1 MAERSR
7 RRKVLVILHQ
17 AHSTPGRVGRQLQAL
32 GYDLDIRRY
41 ALGDPLPARLDWHAG
56 VVVFGGPMSAND
68 GEEWIKREIDWLSV
82 PLGEDRPYL
91 GICLGAQMLARQLGA
106 RVFSHSDRR
115 GEAGY
120 YPLTPT
126 PEGDGLC
133 EAPFPRF
140 AYQWHFD
147 GFDLPTGAELLADGV
162 GDFPHQAYRYGRN
175 AVALQFHPE
184 VTYHMMC
191 RWTTRGAERLTRPGA
206 RPPREHLEGW
216 FQHDGAVSRWL
227 ARFLEAWA
235 GDKLPPVG
243 VARDEASETAPET
256 LALPRMRAASAFPP
270 GLSDPLLSTRVLR
283 AV

>member
-1 MAERSR
+1 MAERSQR
-7 RRKVLVILHQ
+7 RTILVILHQ

-32 GYDLDIRRY
+32 GYELDIRRY
-41 ALGDPLPARLDWHAG
+41 SLGDPLPARLDRHAG

-68 GEEWIKREIDWLSV
+68 GDEWIKREIDWLGV
-82 PLGEDRPYL
+82 PLEEETPYL
-91 GICLGAQMLARQLGA
+91 GICLGAQLLARQLGA

-126 PEGDGLC
+126 PEGDCLC
-133 EAPFPRF
+133 DAKFPRF

-147 GFDLPTGAELLADGV
+147 GFDLPSGAELLADGV
-162 GDFPHQAYRYGRN
+162 GDFPHQAFRYGRN
-175 AVALQFHPE
+175 AVGLQFHPE

-216 FQHDGAVSRWL
+216 YQHDGAVSHWL
-227 ARFLEAWA
+227 LHFLATWA
-235 GDKLPPVG
+235 ADKLPPAAETSVDAREDAREPLSRVR
-243 VARDEASETAPET
+243 VASP
-256 LALPRMRAASAFPP
+256 FPP
-270 GLSDPLLSTRVLR
+270 RSEFLLSARN
-283 AV
+283 